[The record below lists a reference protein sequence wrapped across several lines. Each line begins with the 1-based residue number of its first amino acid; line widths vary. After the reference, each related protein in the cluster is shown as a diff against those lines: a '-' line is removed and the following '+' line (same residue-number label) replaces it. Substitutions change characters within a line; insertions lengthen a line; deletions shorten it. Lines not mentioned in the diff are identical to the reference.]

1 MPHLLAGL
9 DGLDQRI
16 DAGLTRRMR
25 GQAIL
30 RGSEGR
36 ILDLIG
42 TDGTR
47 PSVLAEGAWISKQAM
62 GKRIHDLEARGLVTL
77 EPDPLDGRAVIVRR
91 TAEGDR
97 IRMFAGS
104 RSPTSSVSSPTSSAS
119 TGTTCSAPC
128 SRSWGPVG
136 SRPSARPNVGG
147 MGVRVQ
153 RPPPPTAIRQL
164 LAAARIVMP

>member
-9 DGLDQRI
+9 GGLDQRI

-25 GQAIL
+25 GQALL

-97 IRMFAGS
+97 IRMFAREQIADLEREFADLVGVDRYEVF
-104 RSPTSSVSSPTSSAS
+104 RSVLEELGAGLLSAVH
-119 TGTTCSAPC
+119 TP
-128 SRSWGPVG
+128 
-136 SRPSARPNVGG
+136 
-147 MGVRVQ
+147 
-153 RPPPPTAIRQL
+153 
-164 LAAARIVMP
+164 